1 MYLYFEFWW
10 NFKGH
15 DAKVFCMEKKKK
27 RLYTE
32 WKNKFFAVVFY
43 VTFYHPTFPTA
54 VTDIETYQNGFYSDD
69 HLFLSSV
76 TFV

>member
-1 MYLYFEFWW
+1 M
-10 NFKGH
+10 NFDEILK
-15 DAKVFCMEKKKK
+15 DRMLKFFAWKKK

-32 WKNKFFAVVFY
+32 WKNKFFAVPFY
-43 VTFYHPTFPTA
+43 VTFYHQTFPTA
-54 VTDIETYQNGFYSDD
+54 VTDIETYQNGCYSDD